1 MAVTVSHTECECDSL
16 TVSVTESL
24 RLGTESESDTTKR
37 DLGNTLIGS

>member
-1 MAVTVSHTECECDSL
+1 MTVSHTECECDSLL

-24 RLGTESESDTTKR
+24 RLGTESESDTMKR